1 MVVPNLEDQ
10 SYVKCLNN
18 QREYP
23 IEIQLDHIMRTW
35 NMHSP
40 KKEMLCIGIEEED

>member
-1 MVVPNLEDQ
+1 MVVPNLKDQ
-10 SYVKCLNN
+10 SYAKCLYS

-23 IEIQLDHIMRTW
+23 FETQLDQIMWTR

-40 KKEMLCIGIEEED
+40 KKEMLWIGIEEED